1 MPPTPRQLPPLSHL
15 QFLALGV
22 LRSSEEPGR
31 VIRDVV
37 SDVGVGRTGAAFSQ
51 LMARLERDGL
61 IDGWYEPVVVG
72 DQTVRERR
80 YRITTAGTRAWRQ
93 TRAFYETVAAAAAQG
108 RLSNA

>member
-1 MPPTPRQLPPLSHL
+1 MSTPRQLPPLSHL

-22 LRSSEEPGR
+22 ILSAEEPGR

-37 SDVGVGRTGAAFSQ
+37 ADYGVRRTGAAFYQ

-61 IDGWYEPVVVG
+61 IEGWYEAIVVG
-72 DQTVRERR
+72 DQAVRERR
-80 YRITTAGTRAWRQ
+80 YRITAAGTRAWRQ

-108 RLSNA
+108 RLANA

>member
-1 MPPTPRQLPPLSHL
+1 MPRELPPLSHL

-22 LRSSEEPGR
+22 ILSNDEPGR

-37 SDVGVGRTGAAFSQ
+37 ADYGVRRTGAAFYQ

-80 YRITTAGTRAWRQ
+80 YRITGAGSRAWRQ
-93 TRAFYETVAAAAAQG
+93 TRSFYETVAAAAAQG